1 MEQIYEQLQEKIDR
15 HPMGAPRHPAI
26 LDLLKE
32 LFTPEEARLALTM
45 SFNGLETGEIAKRA
59 EISAEEAVRLLES
72 MAKKGAIYC
81 VKSRGNVRY
90 SLMPPMPGFF
100 EFSLVRGEET
110 SKTRRMGNLW
120 EDYFTQAMG
129 EAMHNVRV
137 PVSRVIPVEQSV
149 ACGMEILP
157 HEKCAEIVKAS
168 RKIALG
174 QCQCRFSARKCKAP
188 LDVCLLLGGWA
199 DFLIDRKL
207 AVAIEFERAIEVLR
221 RAEEAGLVHTVTNSK
236 ERSAYICN
244 CCSCCC
250 FMLRG
255 VTELKYHS
263 LASSSFLA
271 VVDAEEC
278 IGCEECTGRCPFK
291 AIQMSTMEKAQV
303 VQEVCYGCGLCS
315 SVCPTQAI
323 SLTKREAPPDP
334 YPTGRELL
342 VDIAKDK
349 NKLDSFISS

>member
-1 MEQIYEQLQEKIDR
+1 MEKIYEQLQEKIDR

-26 LDLLKE
+26 LALLRE
-32 LFTPEEARLALTM
+32 LFTLEEACLALTL
-45 SFNGLETGEIAKRA
+45 SFSGLEAEEIAKRA
-59 EISAEEAVRLLES
+59 GVSAEEAVRLLES
-72 MAKKGAIYC
+72 LASRGAIYC
-81 VKSRGNVRY
+81 VKFKGNVRY
-90 SLMPPMPGFF
+90 ALMPPMPGFF
-100 EFSLVRGEET
+100 EFSLVKGEET
-110 SKTRRMGNLW
+110 PETRRMGDLW
-120 EDYFTQAMG
+120 EDYFSQAMG
-129 EAMHNVRV
+129 EAMHNVGV
-137 PVSRVIPVEQSV
+137 PISRVIPVEQKV
-149 ACGMEILP
+149 PCGMEILP
-157 HEKCAEIVKAS
+157 YEKCAEIVKAS

-174 QCQCRFSARKCKAP
+174 QCQCRFSARKCNAP

-199 DFLIDRKL
+199 EFLIDRKL
-207 AVAIEFERAIEVLR
+207 AGTIEFDQAIEVLR

-271 VVDAEEC
+271 GVDTEEC
-278 IGCEECTGRCPFK
+278 IGCEVCIKRCPFK
-291 AIQMSTMEKAQV
+291 AIQMSQLEKAQV
-303 VQEVCYGCGLCS
+303 VQELCYGCGLCS
-315 SVCPTQAI
+315 STCPTEAI
-323 SLTKREAPPDP
+323 SLRKREGPPEP

-342 VDIAKDK
+342 VDIAKNK